1 MITTRALI
9 VEALNRANI
18 VSRRQSAPADITE
31 TAYRL
36 LKGIA
41 AKYSNDNLLQFLV
54 AECSTDLIKNEF
66 VIGDIDDSA
75 IDEYLP
81 LDVSAKNVQ
90 KVNKLYWRNKSDI
103 GSYIEL
109 SYASP
114 NDFDA
119 YPNGAGVYTF
129 QPINDLQI
137 LLKTKLLPDVGTELK
152 VIYNKKW
159 NIGLDDELRIPEQYV
174 ELFIIALTHKLAMT
188 FPRLSNEQVT
198 LLKNELTEME
208 KNIAVATRAIKYVT
222 RKPLASTSRADF
234 ISGRMF
240 MR

>member
-54 AECSTDLIKNEF
+54 AECSTDLSKNEF
-66 VIGDIDDSA
+66 VIGDIDESA

-81 LDVSAKNVQ
+81 LDVSARNVQ

-114 NDFDA
+114 NDFDS

-137 LLKTKLLPDVGTELK
+137 VLKTKLLPDSNTELK
-152 VIYNKKW
+152 IIFNKKW
-159 NIGLDDELRIPEQYV
+159 NIGLDDDLRIPEQYV

-188 FPRLSNEQVT
+188 FPRISNEQVT

-240 MR
+240 LR

>member
-31 TAYRL
+31 SAYRL

-54 AECSTDLIKNEF
+54 SECGTDLTKNDF

-75 IDEYLP
+75 IDAYLP

-90 KVNKLYWRNKSDI
+90 KVNKVYWRSKGDL

-137 LLKTKLLPDVGTELK
+137 LLKTKLLPDAGTELK

-159 NIGLDDELRIPEQYV
+159 NIGLDDDLRIPEQYV
-174 ELFIIALTHKLAMT
+174 ELFIVALTHKLAMT
-188 FPRLSNEQVT
+188 FPRLSSEQVN
-198 LLKNELTEME
+198 LLKQELTEME
-208 KNIAVATRAIKYVT
+208 KNIAIATRAIKYVS
-222 RKPLASTSRADF
+222 RKPLAASNRADF
-234 ISGRMF
+234 ISGKMF
-240 MR
+240 LG